1 MTNTT
6 SFIETQFP
14 VSKISK
20 ESYKERKAGSGQTLT
35 GLGKWWGRKPLILV
49 RATILGLLMPTS
61 DDPKK
66 DQDIFLKLLTMDNEG
81 FLLRQFKNPSL
92 KDTYEYLTEEER
104 KKYFT
109 ENGGKNKFNSS
120 LSRDEQNEL
129 KDMVFQRM
137 SYDEKLTYCKRPE
150 EVTLNN
156 PDAWKEINSH
166 LETSSKTF
174 DELIQELAK
183 KRFGRNAKVG
193 DCFSGGGSIPFEAA
207 RIGCDTYGSDLNP
220 VANLLTWASLNIL
233 FSNKNKSKQ
242 LEDFLESAF
251 DDLWKFIDENELEL
265 NEEGWRGKYYLY
277 CGETK
282 CMECDWSIPLSPSW
296 VIDKASSC
304 IAIIEKNEENKNFD
318 IHVQEG
324 VSKEKLKVAN
334 NGTVSNGNI
343 TCPHCNNSFPI
354 TVLRGDRKV
363 DGKRQYGLRKWNQN
377 EFLPKDSDIFKERL
391 YCIKYIEKY
400 PDKNWEEF
408 IKKPGPATDSTYG
421 TVHYCAPDSNDL
433 KREQKVID
441 ILSSHFDEWQEKG
454 YIPSSKINPGDKTD
468 EPIRTRGWQ
477 YWHHLFNPR
486 QLLVLGYLMKLID
499 EKSKST
505 DEAVMG
511 MLGINKTSDWN
522 SKLCIWNNGRGV
534 VQATFT
540 NQALNTLYNYASR
553 SLSSIYPVWR
563 MSLNFQEKNSGFSA
577 KTKVSDARVLDET
590 CDYWITDPPYADAI
604 NYHELSEFFLA
615 WDKAL
620 LKKAFPEWYTDSKRA
635 LAVQGDGEDFR
646 NSMVEVYS
654 NLAKHMSDNGRQVVM
669 FTHQDPAVWAE
680 LTTIL
685 WAAGLQVTA
694 AWNIATET
702 SSGGLKSGNYVQG
715 TVIMVLRKQ
724 QSDTVGYLDEVA
736 PLIEEEVKNQ
746 IQTMR
751 DLDDKDDPNFTDAD
765 YLLAAY
771 AASLKVL
778 TSYKEFKEINLQHEL
793 NRSSDTK
800 EKSEIQKIIE
810 EAVKTAYDQLIPRDF
825 DTFAWKSLKPIERFY
840 IRGLE
845 LEKEGINK
853 MSAYQELARGFGISN
868 YTELMASTTANQA
881 RLKTPTE
888 FGDRM
893 LGDTND
899 FGKTLLR
906 HVLKALEV
914 AIKEEEP
921 AAGKQWLKTEVTD
934 YWPQRAQI
942 MTLLRYLSTLESYE
956 ALSHWS
962 EALEQ
967 TTFVR
972 ALVEQDGV

>member
-20 ESYKERKAGSGQTLT
+20 ESYKERKANLGQTLT

-49 RATILGLLMPTS
+49 RATILGLLMPCT

-66 DQDIFLKLLTMDNEG
+66 DQEIFLKILTMDEHG
-81 FLLRQFKNPSL
+81 FKLRRYKNPTTTEVYDL
-92 KDTYEYLTEEER
+92 LTADEQKKYLAEKNGKVLFKDT
-104 KKYFT
+104 
-109 ENGGKNKFNSS
+109 
-120 LSRDEQNEL
+120 LSRVARSEVMDI
-129 KDMVFQRM
+129 VFRRM
-137 SYDEKLTYCKRPE
+137 SYDDRLNYCRRPE
-150 EVTLNN
+150 EVVLI
-156 PDAWKEINSH
+156 DGESWEEINNH
-166 LETSSKTF
+166 LGTTANNLQ
-174 DELIQELAK
+174 ELINQLGEK
-183 KRFGRNAKVG
+183 QFGHTALVG
-193 DCFSGGGSIPFEAA
+193 DCFAGGGSVPFEAA
-207 RIGCDTYGSDLNP
+207 RIGCDAFGSDLNP
-220 VANLLTWASLNIL
+220 IAGLLTWASLNIAGA
-233 FSNKNKSKQ
+233 SDEDIEQ
-242 LEDFLESAF
+242 LREFQEKVYKKVDEQITEWGIEHNEDGDRA
-251 DDLWKFIDENELEL
+251 NA
-265 NEEGWRGKYYLY
+265 YLY
-277 CGETK
+277 CVETT
-282 CMECDWSIPLSPSW
+282 CPECNWKVPLAPSW
-296 VIDKASSC
+296 IIGKGTMTVAVLKENSVNKKID
-304 IAIIEKNEENKNFD
+304 IEIKS
-318 IHVQEG
+318 G
-324 VSKEKLKVAN
+324 VSKEELKAAN
-334 NGTVSNGNI
+334 NGTVNGGNLL
-343 TCPHCNNSFPI
+343 CPHCHKETPI
-354 TVLRGDRKV
+354 TVLRGD
-363 DGKRQYGLRKWNQN
+363 KRSKENGTEHGLRLWEKN
-377 EFLPKDSDIFKERL
+377 EFVPREDDVFQERL
-391 YCIKYIEKY
+391 YCVRYEKSSGERY
-400 PDKNWEEF
+400 YVTPTDK
-408 IKKPGPATDSTYG
+408 
-421 TVHYCAPDSNDL
+421 DL
-433 KREQKVID
+433 EREQKVLD
-441 ILSSHFDEWQEKG
+441 ILSKHFDEWQEKG
-454 YIPSSKINPGDKTD
+454 YIPSDRIKSGYNTD
-468 EPIRTRGWQ
+468 QVIRERGWE
-477 YWHHLFNPR
+477 YWHQLFNPR
-486 QLLVLGYLMKLID
+486 QLLSHSLVLKEIIETSNNKHQSISCL
-499 EKSKST
+499 
-505 DEAVMG
+505 
-511 MLGINKTSDWN
+511 LGLNKWLDWN
-522 SKLCIWNNGRGV
+522 SKLSIWNVGAGV
-534 VQATFT
+534 ETSMNT
-540 NQALNTLYNYASR
+540 YLNQSLNTLFNYGIKS
-553 SLSSIYPVWR
+553 YGY
-563 MSLNFQEKNSGFSA
+563 LNNLWNYRINNNIIHSQSDVKIA
-577 KTKVSDARVLDET
+577 DARDVNQL

-615 WDKAL
+615 WDKPL

-646 NSMVEVYS
+646 KSMVEVYS
-654 NLAKHMSDNGRQVVM
+654 NLANHMSDNGRQVVM

-702 SSGGLKSGNYVQG
+702 NSGGLKSGNYVQG

-793 NRSSDTK
+793 NRSSDSK

-825 DTFAWKSLKPIERFY
+825 DTFVWKSLKPIERFY

-853 MSAYQELARGFGISN
+853 MSAFQELARGFGINN

-881 RLKTPTE
+881 RLKTPME

-893 LGDTND
+893 LIETHE

-906 HVLKALEV
+906 QVLKALEV
-914 AIKEEEP
+914 SIKEEEP
-921 AAGKQWLKTEVTD
+921 AAGKQWLKTEVKD

-942 MTLLRYLSTLESYE
+942 MILLRYLSTLESYE
-956 ALSHWS
+956 TLDHWK

-967 TTFVR
+967 APLIR
-972 ALVEQDGV
+972 ALVDHDGV

>member
-20 ESYKERKAGSGQTLT
+20 ESYKERKANLGQTLT

-49 RATILGLLMPTS
+49 RATILGLLMPS
-61 DDPKK
+61 SENPQK
-66 DQDIFLKLLTMDNEG
+66 DQEIFLKILTMDEVG
-81 FLLRQFKNPSL
+81 FKLRRYKNPST
-92 KDTYEYLTEEER
+92 KEVYEQLTPDEQ
-104 KKYFT
+104 KKYFV
-109 ENGGKNKFNSS
+109 EKNGKVAFKDS
-120 LSRDEQNEL
+120 LSRDDQSDI
-129 KDMVFQRM
+129 KDVVFRRM
-137 SYDEKLTYCKRPE
+137 SYDDRLKYCKRPE
-150 EVTLNN
+150 EITLTNSES
-156 PDAWKEINSH
+156 WQEINDH
-166 LETSSKTF
+166 LDTTANNLQ
-174 DELIQELAK
+174 ELIQQLGEK
-183 KRFGRNAKVG
+183 QFGHTAKVG
-193 DCFSGGGSIPFEAA
+193 DCFAGGGSVPFEAA
-207 RIGCDTYGSDLNP
+207 RIGCDAFGSDLNP
-220 VANLLTWASLNIL
+220 IAGLLTWASLNIAGASDEEIEKL
-233 FSNKNKSKQ
+233 REFQEKVYKQ
-242 LEDFLESAF
+242 VDKQITDWGIEHNEDGDRA
-251 DDLWKFIDENELEL
+251 NA
-265 NEEGWRGKYYLY
+265 YLY
-277 CGETK
+277 CVETT
-282 CMECDWSIPLSPSW
+282 CPECNWKVPLAPSW
-296 VIDKASSC
+296 IIGKGTKTIALLKENPDNKSID
-304 IAIIEKNEENKNFD
+304 IEIKS
-318 IHVQEG
+318 G
-324 VSKEKLKVAN
+324 VSKEELKAAN
-334 NGTVSNGNI
+334 NGTVNGGNLV
-343 TCPHCNNSFPI
+343 CPHCHKETPI
-354 TVLRGDRKV
+354 TVLRGD
-363 DGKRQYGLRKWNQN
+363 KRSKENGTEHGLRLWQKD
-377 EFLPKDSDIFKERL
+377 EFIPREDDVFQERL
-391 YCIKYIEKY
+391 YCVRYEKSSGDRY
-400 PDKNWEEF
+400 YVTPTDK
-408 IKKPGPATDSTYG
+408 
-421 TVHYCAPDSNDL
+421 DL

-441 ILSSHFDEWQEKG
+441 ILSKYFDEWQEKG
-454 YIPSSKINPGDKTD
+454 YIPSDRIKSGYNTD
-468 EPIRTRGWQ
+468 QVIRERGWQ
-477 YWHHLFNPR
+477 YWHQLFNPR
-486 QLLVLGYLMKLID
+486 QLLILKLFSEYSLNMAATDKELVVAFLGL
-499 EKSKST
+499 
-505 DEAVMG
+505 
-511 MLGINKTSDWN
+511 NKIANFN
-522 SKLCIWNNGRGV
+522 SKLAIWNNV
-534 VQATFT
+534 WDKTEQTFS
-540 NQALNTLYNYASR
+540 NQALNTLFNFSSR
-553 SLSSIYPVWR
+553 AFTMNVTSWYFNINNSLIDT
-563 MSLNFQEKNSGFSA
+563 NK
-577 KTKVSDARVLDET
+577 KVQITDARNLDHT
-590 CDYWITDPPYADAI
+590 CDYWVTDPPYADAI

-646 NSMVEVYS
+646 KSMVEVYS

-751 DLDDKDDPNFTDAD
+751 NLDDKDDPNFTDAD

-793 NRSSDTK
+793 NRSSDSK

-893 LGDTND
+893 LGDTNE

-906 HVLKALEV
+906 QVLKALEV

>member
-20 ESYKERKAGSGQTLT
+20 ESYKERKAASGQTLT

-49 RATILGLLMPTS
+49 RATILGLLMPST

-66 DQDIFLKLLTMDNEG
+66 DQEIFLKILTMDERG
-81 FLLRQFKNPSL
+81 FKLRRYKNPTT
-92 KDTYEYLTEEER
+92 KDTFELLTPDEQ
-104 KKYFT
+104 KKYFV
-109 ENGGKNKFNSS
+109 EKNGKAAFKDS
-120 LSRDEQNEL
+120 LSRDEQNDV
-129 KDMVFQRM
+129 KDMVFRRM
-137 SYDEKLTYCKRPE
+137 SYDDRLKCCKRPE
-150 EVTLNN
+150 EITLT
-156 PDAWKEINSH
+156 DKESWQEINDH
-166 LETSSKTF
+166 LETTATNLQ
-174 DELIQELAK
+174 ELIQQLGEK
-183 KRFGRNAKVG
+183 QFGHTARVG
-193 DCFSGGGSIPFEAA
+193 DCFAGGGSVPFEAA
-207 RIGCDTYGSDLNP
+207 RIGCDAFGSDLNP
-220 VANLLTWASLNIL
+220 IAGLLTWASLNIAGASDEEIEQL
-233 FSNKNKSKQ
+233 REFQEKVYKQ
-242 LEDFLESAF
+242 VDKQITDWGIEHNEDGDRA
-251 DDLWKFIDENELEL
+251 NA
-265 NEEGWRGKYYLY
+265 YLY
-277 CGETK
+277 CVETT
-282 CMECDWSIPLSPSW
+282 CPECNWKVPLAPSW
-296 VIDKASSC
+296 IIGKGTKT
-304 IAIIEKNEENKNFD
+304 IAVLKENPENKNID
-318 IHVQEG
+318 IEIKSG
-324 VSKEKLKVAN
+324 VSKEELKTAN
-334 NGTVSNGNI
+334 NGTVSGGNLV
-343 TCPHCNNSFPI
+343 CPHCHKETPI
-354 TVLRGDRKV
+354 TVLRGD
-363 DGKRQYGLRKWNQN
+363 KRSKENGTEHGLRLWEKQ
-377 EFLPKDSDIFKERL
+377 EFIPREVDVFQERL
-391 YCIKYIEKY
+391 YCVRYETSSGDRY
-400 PDKNWEEF
+400 YVTP
-408 IKKPGPATDSTYG
+408 TDQ
-421 TVHYCAPDSNDL
+421 DL
-433 KREQKVID
+433 EREQKVID
-441 ILSSHFDEWQEKG
+441 ILSEHFDEWQEKG
-454 YIPSSKINPGDKTD
+454 YIPSSKIKPGDKTD

-477 YWHHLFNPR
+477 YWHQLFNPR
-486 QLLVLGYLMKLID
+486 QLVLSGL
-499 EKSKST
+499 
-505 DEAVMG
+505 
-511 MLGINKTSDWN
+511 INKTSFELSSGIDQIVGILLSLHKTLDWS
-522 SKLCIWNNGRGV
+522 SKLCIWNIGAHVETN
-534 VQATFT
+534 QNTYT
-540 NQALNTLYNYASR
+540 NQALNTLFNYGCRGLVSLQSSIFYRVNNKKTITKNKVTIKDAR
-553 SLSSIYPVWR
+553 SL
-563 MSLNFQEKNSGFSA
+563 
-577 KTKVSDARVLDET
+577 DEH

-615 WDKAL
+615 WDKPL

-646 NSMVEVYS
+646 KSMVEVYS
-654 NLAKHMSDNGRQVVM
+654 NLAKHMSENGRQVVM

-724 QSDTVGYLDEVA
+724 QSNTVGYLDEVA

-746 IQTMR
+746 IDSMR
-751 DLDDKDDPNFTDAD
+751 SLDDKDDPNFTDAD

-793 NRSSDTK
+793 NRSSDSK

-893 LGDTND
+893 LGDTNE

>member
-20 ESYKERKAGSGQTLT
+20 ESYKERKANLGQTLT

-49 RATILGLLMPTS
+49 RATILGLLMPS
-61 DDPKK
+61 SENPQK
-66 DQDIFLKLLTMDNEG
+66 DQEIFLKILTMDEVG
-81 FLLRQFKNPSL
+81 FKLRRYRNPST
-92 KDTYEYLTEEER
+92 KEVYEQLTPDEQ
-104 KKYFT
+104 KKYFV
-109 ENGGKNKFNSS
+109 EKNGKVAFKDSQ
-120 LSRDEQNEL
+120 SRDDQSDI
-129 KDMVFQRM
+129 KDVVFRRM
-137 SYDEKLTYCKRPE
+137 SYDDRLKYCKRPE
-150 EVTLNN
+150 EITLTNSES
-156 PDAWKEINSH
+156 WQEINDH
-166 LETSSKTF
+166 LDTTANNLQ
-174 DELIQELAK
+174 ELIQQLGEK
-183 KRFGRNAKVG
+183 QFGHTAKVG
-193 DCFSGGGSIPFEAA
+193 DCFAGGGSVPFEAA
-207 RIGCDTYGSDLNP
+207 RIGCDAFGSDLNP
-220 VANLLTWASLNIL
+220 IAGLLTWASLNIAGASDEEIEKL
-233 FSNKNKSKQ
+233 REFQEKVYKQ
-242 LEDFLESAF
+242 VDKQITDWGIEHNEDGDRA
-251 DDLWKFIDENELEL
+251 NA
-265 NEEGWRGKYYLY
+265 YLY
-277 CGETK
+277 CVETR
-282 CMECDWSIPLSPSW
+282 CPECAWLVPLAPSW
-296 VIDKASSC
+296 VIGQGTKTVAILKENATDKS
-304 IAIIEKNEENKNFD
+304 FD
-318 IHVQEG
+318 IEIMSG
-324 VSKEKLKVAN
+324 VPKDIMKEAG
-334 NGTVSNGNI
+334 NGTVSGGSLI
-343 TCPHCNNSFPI
+343 CPHCHKETPI
-354 TVLRGDRKV
+354 TVLRGD
-363 DGKRQYGLRKWNQN
+363 KRSKENGTEHGLRLWEKH
-377 EFLPKDSDIFKERL
+377 EFYPSVGDVFQERL
-391 YCIKYIEKY
+391 YCVRYEDNSGNRY
-400 PDKNWEEF
+400 Y
-408 IKKPGPATDSTYG
+408 T
-421 TVHYCAPDSNDL
+421 APNVSDL
-433 KREQKVID
+433 EREQKVIN
-441 ILSSHFDEWQEKG
+441 ILSEHFNEWQEKG
-454 YIPSSKINPGDKTD
+454 YIPSDRIKSGYNTD
-468 EPIRTRGWQ
+468 QVIRERGWQ
-477 YWHHLFNPR
+477 YWHQLFNPR
-486 QLLVLGYLMKLID
+486 QLLYYSLASRITFLKSTNNSELIVGVLGL
-499 EKSKST
+499 
-505 DEAVMG
+505 
-511 MLGINKTSDWN
+511 NKCLNWS
-522 SKLCIWNNGRGV
+522 SKLSMWDSSPASEKN
-534 VQATFT
+534 AHTFT
-540 NQALNTLYNYASR
+540 NQALNTLFNYGQKPWGGIKTSWFYR
-553 SLSSIYPVWR
+553 INNSKIYT
-563 MSLNFQEKNSGFSA
+563 SG
-577 KTKVSDARVLDET
+577 KVQIEDARVVTEN

-646 NSMVEVYS
+646 KSMVEVYS
-654 NLAKHMSDNGRQVVM
+654 NLANHMSDNGRQVVM

-694 AWNIATET
+694 AWSIATET

-724 QSDTVGYLDEVA
+724 QSDTVRYLDEVA

-751 DLDDKDDPNFTDAD
+751 DLDDKDDPNFTDTD

-793 NRSSDTK
+793 NRSSDSK

-893 LGDTND
+893 LGDTNE

-906 HVLKALEV
+906 QVLKALEV

-921 AAGKQWLKTEVTD
+921 AAGKQWLKTEVSD

>member
-20 ESYKERKAGSGQTLT
+20 ESYKERKAGQSQTLT

-49 RATILGLLMPTS
+49 RATLLGLLMPST
-61 DDPKK
+61 DKPKK
-66 DQDIFLKLLTMDNEG
+66 DQEIFLKILKMDQEG
-81 FLLRQFKNPSL
+81 IISRKYKNPSDEVAY
-92 KDTYEYLTEEER
+92 KYSSSEE
-104 KKYFT
+104 
-109 ENGGKNKFNSS
+109 KNKFFNKEKKFLDEIPKAVQDEVRNNALS
-120 LSRDEQNEL
+120 L
-129 KDMVFQRM
+129 M
-137 SYDEKLTYCKRPE
+137 SYDEKLKYCRRSE
-150 EVTLNN
+150 EIANYDQNTWKDINKFLDT
-156 PDAWKEINSH
+156 DATDIED
-166 LETSSKTF
+166 LFT
-174 DELIQELAK
+174 QLAYK
-183 KRFGRNAKVG
+183 KFGESTRVG
-193 DCFSGGGSIPFEAA
+193 DCFCGSGSIPYEAA
-207 RIGCDTYGSDLNP
+207 RLGLNTFSSDLNP
-220 VANLLTWASLNIL
+220 VALLLSHASVSTLNLSSEESTNIKKFQQKIIELAENQIKDWAIEQN
-233 FSNKNKSKQ
+233 
-242 LEDFLESAF
+242 
-251 DDLWKFIDENELEL
+251 ENE
-265 NEEGWRGKYYLY
+265 YQAVAYLY
-277 CGETK
+277 CNETK
-282 CMECDWSIPLSPSW
+282 CPECGWTVPLLPNKIIGDRTKII
-296 VIDKASSC
+296 VELNKDNDKRKFNLEVKTKAT
-304 IAIIEKNEENKNFD
+304 KEEYK
-318 IHVQEG
+318 
-324 VSKEKLKVAN
+324 SAKT
-334 NGTVSNGNI
+334 GTVFKNNLA
-343 TCPHCNNSFPI
+343 CPNCFKETPI
-354 TVLRGDRKV
+354 TVLRGDSKNQSE
-363 DGKRQYGLRKWNQN
+363 KYGLRKWGHK
-377 EFLPKDSDIFKERL
+377 EFLPRKSDVFQERL
-391 YCIKYIEKY
+391 YFISYVDRNGDRHY
-400 PDKNWEEF
+400 LAPTEED
-408 IKKPGPATDSTYG
+408 IQ
-421 TVHYCAPDSNDL
+421 
-433 KREQKVID
+433 RENKVID
-441 ILSSHFDEWQEKG
+441 ILSKHFDDWQAKG
-454 YIPSSKINPGDKTD
+454 YIPSDRIKSGYNTD
-468 EPIRTRGWQ
+468 QLVRERGWQ
-477 YWHHLFNPR
+477 YWHQLFNPR
-486 QLLVLGYLMKLID
+486 QLLTHGLLLKLID
-499 EKSKST
+499 ENAKST
-505 DEAVMG
+505 QEYIYG
-511 MLGINKTSDWN
+511 LLGLNRCTDYN
-522 SKLCIWNNGRGV
+522 SKLSMWRTAREIPAN
-534 VQATFT
+534 TFY
-540 NQALNTLYNYASR
+540 NQAFNTMFNYGSR
-553 SLSSIYPVWR
+553 GIY
-563 MSLNFQEKNSGFSA
+563 LLKNSFFTEIPKYRSNSKNSFELGDA
-577 KTKVSDARVLDET
+577 RNIEQVSDI
-590 CDYWITDPPYADAI
+590 WITDPPYADAV

-615 WDKAL
+615 WDKPL

-646 NSMVEVYS
+646 KSMVEVYS

-793 NRSSDTK
+793 NRSSDSK

-893 LGDTND
+893 LGDTNE

>member
-1 MTNTT
+1 MKNTT

-20 ESYKERKAGSGQTLT
+20 ESYKERKAGQSQTLT
-35 GLGKWWGRKPLILV
+35 GLGKWWGRKPLVLV
-49 RATILGLLMPTS
+49 RATLLGLLMPSS
-61 DDPKK
+61 DNPKR
-66 DQDIFLKLLTMDNEG
+66 DQEIFLKIMKMDHNG
-81 FLLRQFKNPSL
+81 IVSRKYKNPPDEDVFHYSNTDQ
-92 KDTYEYLTEEER
+92 KN
-104 KKYFT
+104 KYFNNET
-109 ENGGKNKFNSS
+109 KRFLDQTPKKTQDELRNHAIS
-120 LSRDEQNEL
+120 L
-129 KDMVFQRM
+129 M
-137 SYDEKLTYCKRPE
+137 SYDEKLKFCKRAE
-150 EVTLNN
+150 EIEDYDTTT
-156 PDAWKEINSH
+156 WEEINSH
-166 LETSSKTF
+166 LSTSATNLE
-174 DELIQELAK
+174 ELFTQLASGI
-183 KRFGRNAKVG
+183 FGENIKVG
-193 DCFSGGGSIPFEAA
+193 DCFCGSGSIPYEAA
-207 RIGCDTYGSDLNP
+207 RLGLNTFSSDLNP
-220 VANLLTWASLNIL
+220 IALLLSQASVSTLNLNNDERNNIKK
-233 FSNKNKSKQ
+233 FQNKIIEKAEKQ
-242 LEDFLESAF
+242 IKEWKIENNEDGYQAVS
-251 DDLWKFIDENELEL
+251 
-265 NEEGWRGKYYLY
+265 YLY
-277 CGETK
+277 CNETR
-282 CMECDWSIPLSPSW
+282 CPECDWQVPLLPNKIIGDRKKIITVLIPNE
-296 VIDKASSC
+296 DK
-304 IAIIEKNEENKNFD
+304 KNFD
-318 IHVQEG
+318 LEVKVG
-324 VSKEKLKVAN
+324 VSKEEYKNAKT
-334 NGTVSNGNI
+334 GTVIKNNLV
-343 TCPHCNNSFPI
+343 CPNCRKETPI
-354 TVLRGDRKV
+354 TVLRGDAK
-363 DGKRQYGLRKWNQN
+363 KQKSKFGLRKWDIN
-377 EFLPKDSDIFKERL
+377 EFLPQKEDVFKERL
-391 YCIKYIEKY
+391 YFISYV
-400 PDKNWEEF
+400 DKNG
-408 IKKPGPATDSTYG
+408 IR
-421 TVHYCAPDSNDL
+421 HYLAPNKNDMERENEVISIL
-433 KREQKVID
+433 K
-441 ILSSHFDEWQEKG
+441 SHFSEWQEKG
-454 YIPSSKINPGDKTD
+454 YIPSDRIKSGYNTD
-468 EPIRTRGWQ
+468 QLTRERGWQ
-477 YWHHLFNPR
+477 YWHQLFNPR
-486 QLLVLGYLMKLID
+486 QLLVHGLLMKLID
-499 EKSKST
+499 EYANNTQEYIYGLLGLNRCT
-505 DEAVMG
+505 DY
-511 MLGINKTSDWN
+511 N
-522 SKLCIWNNGRGV
+522 SRLSMWRTAREIPAN
-534 VQATFT
+534 TFY
-540 NQALNTLYNYASR
+540 NQAFNTMFNFGSR
-553 SLSSIYPVWR
+553 GIY
-563 MSLNFQEKNSGFSA
+563 LLKNSFFTELPEYSSSSENTFEL
-577 KTKVSDARVLDET
+577 KDARNIDVKSDI
-590 CDYWITDPPYADAI
+590 WITDPPYADAV

-615 WDKAL
+615 WDKPL

-646 NSMVEVYS
+646 KSMVEVYS
-654 NLAKHMSDNGRQVVM
+654 NLANHMSDNGRQVVM

-746 IQTMR
+746 IETMR

-793 NRSSDTK
+793 NRSSDSK

-825 DTFAWKSLKPIERFY
+825 DTFAWKSLKPVERFY

-893 LGDTND
+893 LGDTNE

-906 HVLKALEV
+906 NVLKALEV

-921 AAGKQWLKTEVTD
+921 AAGKQWLKTEIQD

-942 MTLLRYLSTLESYE
+942 ITLLRYLSTLESYE
-956 ALSHWS
+956 ALSHWK

-967 TTFVR
+967 STFVR